1 MAEITGT
8 ITRLQ
13 SGFYSVH
20 TPEGVFTCQLRG
32 RLKQKRQ
39 HETIAAVGDRVI
51 ITPGDVN
58 TGVIESIIPRDKEF
72 FRLAPTARGAFKQVL
87 LANPDQVCPIFACAQ
102 PNPSFRMLDRFLVIT
117 EKQEIPVL
125 IIANKMDLVGSERG
139 HEMFSV
145 YLKLGYSVLFTS
157 AKENSGIKE
166 LKANLIGKVTAF
178 SGPSG
183 VGKSSLL
190 NLVQPGLGLGI
201 GELKE
206 TTARKGKHTTVVR
219 ELFELDGGGFVADMP
234 GLRSLSLWDTEPE
247 ELDAYFPELR
257 DLVPNCQ
264 FSNCS
269 HISEP
274 GCAVKSAVKE
284 GSVNQE
290 RYESYI
296 RLREGDDES

>member
-1 MAEITGT
+1 LGEITGT

-39 HETIAAVGDRVI
+39 NETIAAVGDRVVI
-51 ITPGDVN
+51 SPADNN
-58 TGVIESIIPRDKEF
+58 TGSIEEILPREKEF
-72 FRLAPTARGAFKQVL
+72 FRLAPTARGDFKQVF
-87 LANPDQVCPIFACAQ
+87 LANPDQVCLVFACDHPA
-102 PNPSFRMLDRFLVIT
+102 PSFRMLDRFLVIT
-117 EKQEIPVL
+117 EKQQIPVL
-125 IIANKMDLVGSERG
+125 IIANKMDLVGRIAATAL
-139 HEMFSV
+139 FSV
-145 YLKLGYSVLFTS
+145 YIRLGYEVLFTS
-157 AKENSGIKE
+157 ATDAIGIDE
-166 LKANLIGKVTAF
+166 LRAKLIGKVTAF

-201 GELKE
+201 GGLKDS
-206 TTARKGKHTTVVR
+206 TAHKGKHTTVVR

-257 DLVPNCQ
+257 DLVSECQ

-269 HISEP
+269 HVSEP
-274 GCAVKSAVKE
+274 GCAVKMALSN
-284 GSVNQE
+284 GSVDRE

-296 RLREGDDES
+296 RLRTGDA

>member
-1 MAEITGT
+1 MGEITGT

-39 HETIAAVGDRVI
+39 NETIAAVGDRVVI
-51 ITPGDVN
+51 SPGDN
-58 TGVIESIIPRDKEF
+58 DTGSIEAILPREKEF
-72 FRLAPTARGAFKQVL
+72 FRLAPTARGDFKQVF
-87 LANPDQVCPIFACAQ
+87 LANPDQVCLVFACDHPA
-102 PNPSFRMLDRFLVIT
+102 PSFRMLDRFLVIT
-117 EKQEIPVL
+117 EKQKIPVL
-125 IIANKMDLVGSERG
+125 IIANKMDLVGRKNAAAL
-139 HEMFSV
+139 FSI
-145 YLKLGYSVLFTS
+145 YTRLGYAVLFTS
-157 AKENSGIKE
+157 AKDHFGIDE
-166 LKANLIGKVTAF
+166 LREKLIEKVTAF

-190 NLVQPGLGLGI
+190 NLVQPGLGLDI
-201 GELKE
+201 GGLKE
-206 TTARKGKHTTVVR
+206 TTAHKGKHTTVVR

-234 GLRSLSLWDTEPE
+234 GLRSLSLWDMEPE

-257 DLVPNCQ
+257 DLVAKCQ

-274 GCAVKSAVKE
+274 GCAVKTALNE
-284 GSVNQE
+284 GSVDRE

-296 RLREGDDES
+296 RLRAGDA

>member
-1 MAEITGT
+1 LGEITGT

-13 SGFYSVH
+13 SGFYSVQ

-39 HETIAAVGDRVI
+39 NETIAAVGDRVVI
-51 ITPGDVN
+51 SPGDSN
-58 TGVIESIIPRDKEF
+58 TGAIEAILPREKEF
-72 FRLAPTARGAFKQVL
+72 FRLAPTARGDFKQVF
-87 LANPDQVCPIFACAQ
+87 LANPDQVCLVFACDH
-102 PNPSFRMLDRFLVIT
+102 PTPSFRMLDRFLVIT
-117 EKQEIPVL
+117 EKQKIPVL
-125 IIANKMDLVGSERG
+125 IIANKMDLVGRKNAAAL
-139 HEMFSV
+139 FSI
-145 YLKLGYSVLFTS
+145 YTRLGYAVLFTS
-157 AKENSGIKE
+157 AKDHIGINE
-166 LKANLIGKVTAF
+166 LREKLIEKVTAF

-190 NLVQPGLGLGI
+190 NLVQPGLGLDI
-201 GELKE
+201 GGLKE
-206 TTARKGKHTTVVR
+206 TTAHKGKHTTVVR

-234 GLRSLSLWDTEPE
+234 GLRSLSLWDMEPE

-257 DLVPNCQ
+257 DLVAKCQ

-274 GCAVKSAVKE
+274 GCAVKTALNE
-284 GSVNQE
+284 GSVDRE

-296 RLREGDDES
+296 RLRAGDA

>member
-1 MAEITGT
+1 MGEITGT

-39 HETIAAVGDRVI
+39 NETIAAVGDHVI
-51 ITPGDVN
+51 ITPGSNN
-58 TGVIESIIPRDKEF
+58 TGAIEAIMPREKEF
-72 FRLAPTARGAFKQVL
+72 FRLAPTTRGDFKQVF
-87 LANPDQVCPIFACAQ
+87 LANPDQVCLVFACDHPA
-102 PNPSFRMLDRFLVIT
+102 PSFRMLDRFLVIT
-117 EKQEIPVL
+117 EKQQIPVL
-125 IIANKMDLVGSERG
+125 IIANKMDLVGR
-139 HEMFSV
+139 MNAAALFSV
-145 YLKLGYSVLFTS
+145 YTRLGYSVLFTS
-157 AKENSGIKE
+157 AKDLIGINE
-166 LKANLIGKVTAF
+166 LREKLIGKVTAF

-190 NLVQPGLGLGI
+190 NLVQPGLGLDI
-201 GELKE
+201 GGLKE
-206 TTARKGKHTTVVR
+206 TTAHKGKHTTVVR

-257 DLVPNCQ
+257 DLVAKCQ

-269 HISEP
+269 HMSEP
-274 GCAVKSAVKE
+274 GCAVKTALNQ
-284 GSVNQE
+284 GSVDRE

-296 RLREGDDES
+296 RLRAGDA

>member
-1 MAEITGT
+1 MGKITGT

-39 HETIAAVGDRVI
+39 NETIAAVGDRVV
-51 ITPGDVN
+51 ITPGDNN
-58 TGVIESIIPRDKEF
+58 TGAIEAILPREKEF
-72 FRLAPTARGAFKQVL
+72 FRLAPTARGDFKQGF
-87 LANPDQVCPIFACAQ
+87 LANPDQVCLVFACDYPA
-102 PNPSFRMLDRFLVIT
+102 PSFRMLDRFLVIT
-117 EKQEIPVL
+117 EKQQIPVV
-125 IIANKMDLVGSERG
+125 IIANKMDLVGRKNAAAL
-139 HEMFSV
+139 FSV
-145 YLKLGYSVLFTS
+145 YTRLGYSILFTS
-157 AKENSGIKE
+157 AKDHIGINE
-166 LKANLIGKVTAF
+166 LREKLIGKVTAF
-178 SGPSG
+178 SGTSG

-190 NLVQPGLGLGI
+190 NLVQPGLGLDI
-201 GELKE
+201 GGLKE
-206 TTARKGKHTTVVR
+206 TTAHKGKHTTVVR

-257 DLVPNCQ
+257 ELVAKCQ

-269 HISEP
+269 HMSEP
-274 GCAVKSAVKE
+274 GCAVKTALNE
-284 GSVNQE
+284 GSVDRE

-296 RLREGDDES
+296 RLRAGDA

>member
-1 MAEITGT
+1 LGEITGT

-39 HETIAAVGDRVI
+39 NETIAAVGDRVVI
-51 ITPGDVN
+51 SPADNN
-58 TGVIESIIPRDKEF
+58 TGSIEEILPREKEF
-72 FRLAPTARGAFKQVL
+72 FRLAPTARGDFKQVF
-87 LANPDQVCPIFACAQ
+87 LANPDQVCLVFACDHPA
-102 PNPSFRMLDRFLVIT
+102 PSFRMLDRFLVIT
-117 EKQEIPVL
+117 EKQQIPVL
-125 IIANKMDLVGSERG
+125 IIANKMDLVGSIAATAL
-139 HEMFSV
+139 FSV
-145 YLKLGYSVLFTS
+145 YVRLGYEVLFTS
-157 AKENSGIKE
+157 AKDAIGIDE
-166 LKANLIGKVTAF
+166 LRAKLIGKVTAF

-201 GELKE
+201 GGLKE
-206 TTARKGKHTTVVR
+206 STAHKGKHTTVVR

-257 DLVPNCQ
+257 DLVSECQ

-269 HISEP
+269 HVSEP
-274 GCAVKSAVKE
+274 GCAVKMALSN
-284 GSVNQE
+284 GSVDRE

-296 RLREGDDES
+296 RLRTGDA